1 MMNCDDFR
9 RLKHDYAD
17 AELDQAAT
25 EELLAHAAGCAEC
38 AEGLHVLER
47 LRGLLRGSAVE
58 EPTEAAL
65 RRALQAVAAAA
76 DVEAAW
82 VRSDPPAIMT
92 LGELATY
99 LRLSE
104 REARRVA
111 HQIPHFLVARH
122 LRFRR
127 QTVERW
133 TEVQEQ
139 RAAAAAIGPVLTLV
153 PDEGPAWALVG

>member
-92 LGELATY
+92 LGESLT
-99 LRLSE
+99 RSPTSSWPDTCDSGG
-104 REARRVA
+104 RRSNVG
-111 HQIPHFLVARH
+111 
-122 LRFRR
+122 RR
-127 QTVERW
+127 SRSSG
-133 TEVQEQ
+133 
-139 RAAAAAIGPVLTLV
+139 RPPLPSAPS
-153 PDEGPAWALVG
+153 

>member
-1 MMNCDDFR
+1 MISCDDFR

-25 EELLAHAAGCAEC
+25 EELLAHADRCTEC
-38 AEGLHVLER
+38 GEELRALER

-65 RRALQAVAAAA
+65 RRARQAVAAAA
-76 DVEAAW
+76 EVEAMRA
-82 VRSDPPAIMT
+82 RSDPPAIMT

-99 LRLSE
+99 LRVSE
-104 REARRVA
+104 REARRIA
-111 HQIPHFLVARH
+111 HQIPHFLVAGH

-127 QTVERW
+127 QTIERW
-133 TEVQEQ
+133 AEVQEQ
-139 RAAAAAIGPVLTLV
+139 RTAAAAIGPVLTLV
-153 PDEGPAWALVG
+153 PDERPVWALVG